1 MKSRITLDN
10 APDPGRIMAALAECW
25 RITMEK
31 RTGKRYIVTVVENEP
46 EERKAVPGVRAS

>member
-46 EERKAVPGVRAS
+46 EDRQAVPGVRAS